1 MKTISVIAA
10 VLAVV
15 AVALGIYLVDIE
27 QTEEAALPD
36 VDVTV
41 EGGNIPEFDAEV
53 GDIEVGSEEI
63 TLDVPTIDLQS
74 PEEQAAEDS

>member
-1 MKTISVIAA
+1 MKIMSVIAS
-10 VLAVV
+10 VLAV
-15 AVALGIYLVDIE
+15 AVVGLGIYLVDIE

-36 VDVTV
+36 IDLTV
-41 EGGNIPEFDAEV
+41 EGGNMPEFDAEV
-53 GDIEVGSEEI
+53 GDIEIGSEEV

>member
-1 MKTISVIAA
+1 MKTVSVIAA
-10 VLAVV
+10 VVAVL
-15 AVALGIYLVDIE
+15 AVALGIYLVDVE
-27 QTEEAALPD
+27 QTEEGALPD

-41 EGGNIPEFDAEV
+41 DGGNLPEFDADV

-63 TLDVPTIDLQS
+63 TMDVPTIDLQT

>member
-1 MKTISVIAA
+1 MKTISVITA

-15 AVALGIYLVDIE
+15 AVGLGIYLVDIE

-36 VDVTV
+36 VDVSV
-41 EGGNIPEFDAEV
+41 EGGNLPTFDAEV
-53 GDIEVGSEEI
+53 GDIDVGTEEI

-74 PEEQAAEDS
+74 PEEQASEDS